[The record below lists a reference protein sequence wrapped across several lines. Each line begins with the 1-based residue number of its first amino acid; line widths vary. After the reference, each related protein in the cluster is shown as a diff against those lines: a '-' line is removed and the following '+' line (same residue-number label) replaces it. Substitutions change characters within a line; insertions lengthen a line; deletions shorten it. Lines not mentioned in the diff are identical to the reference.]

1 MSCLAPP
8 LASNFASHML
18 TTPFPAPKS
27 ADGLLAADDD
37 DAALDDPEATGVLL
51 MFAAAAAAL
60 FLTALEIFQLPQGTG
75 GMEVSMV

>member
-27 ADGLLAADDD
+27 ADGLFAAEDE

-51 MFAAAAAAL
+51 LFTAAAAAAAL
-60 FLTALEIFQLPQGTG
+60 FLTALEIFQLPQ
-75 GMEVSMV
+75 